1 MYYLVTIGYETEQ
14 MDREG
19 NPRIKKV
26 KYVLQAESV
35 EEATIVA
42 GKYRSGDIRG
52 SESLSVVKMP
62 IECVIDENESQFKSN
77 PEKSDKIRFGWLGGS
92 SHLYDLEL
100 IKSGISSTLSSYKDK
115 TQFVL
120 CGFDLRGNVNE
131 VNQQTGEVKQRPI
144 KPMET
149 VWYQYEKMFTD
160 DYKILSEEYKNYL
173 LSFKEDD
180 YNDVNEP

>member
-42 GKYRSGDIRG
+42 AKYRAGDIRG

-62 IECVIDENESQFKSN
+62 IECVIDENN
-77 PEKSDKIRFGWLGGS
+77 TPE
-92 SHLYDLEL
+92 Y
-100 IKSGISSTLSSYKDK
+100 YKGK
-115 TQFVL
+115 
-120 CGFDLRGNVNE
+120 
-131 VNQQTGEVKQRPI
+131 
-144 KPMET
+144 
-149 VWYQYEKMFTD
+149 
-160 DYKILSEEYKNYL
+160 
-173 LSFKEDD
+173 
-180 YNDVNEP
+180 